1 MVNGGVVVQDGT
13 FFGSNAISKEYI
25 VIGENSIIGG
35 GTSVMRSLEKNA
47 FIKA

>member
-1 MVNGGVVVQDGT
+1 VQDGT
-13 FFGSNAISKEYI
+13 FFGSNATSKEYI